1 MIISNIFENWKKG
14 CYIARLR
21 KVEDDGYGNEIKYF
35 EKPKFYAFN
44 ILPAN
49 GSTDIAIYGEK
60 VSKIYKTI
68 IPMFNYKGMFKEGD
82 VAYLEDNDPPQ
93 DLVELL
99 SKVQIEVNY
108 ETGELEAQIPE
119 ELSEKL
125 SFEIDENGKLIGRLT
140 KDVNEITEFI
150 VNEDGSLVLKI
161 TDIRELTYG
170 RNANYVIDSVRPQ
183 NTVILIYF
191 KKI

>member
-1 MIISNIFENWKKG
+1 MYIEVTNEYKEAVRQRDIISSAKFKIIEN
-14 CYIARLR
+14 
-21 KVEDDGYGNEIKYF
+21 
-35 EKPKFYAFN
+35 
-44 ILPAN
+44 
-49 GSTDIAIYGEK
+49 
-60 VSKIYKTI
+60 VSS
-68 IPMFNYKGMFKEGD
+68 
-82 VAYLEDNDPPQ
+82 Q

-161 TDIRELTYG
+161 NNEDFLPSSSLEKVYLKDYCNDEGKIVGTAMLKELE
-170 RNANYVIDSVRPQ
+170 
-183 NTVILIYF
+183 VILKNEKNYDFNGKEFEFYYGLKVGNNFEYIPYR
-191 KKI
+191 KLYSYII